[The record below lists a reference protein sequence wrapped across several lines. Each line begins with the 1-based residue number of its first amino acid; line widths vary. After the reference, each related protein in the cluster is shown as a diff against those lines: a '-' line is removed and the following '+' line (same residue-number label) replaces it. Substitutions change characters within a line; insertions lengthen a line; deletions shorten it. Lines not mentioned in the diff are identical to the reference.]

1 MPYSVEFQAD
11 AADDLARLDAAVAR
25 QVRNKLNELAS
36 NAEAFRHQMLAG
48 RLRGLLRLRVGD
60 YRALYTLDR
69 ENRRIIVRA
78 VGHRS
83 DVY

>member
-1 MPYSVEFQAD
+1 
-11 AADDLARLDAAVAR
+11 
-25 QVRNKLNELAS
+25 
-36 NAEAFRHQMLAG
+36 MLAG